1 MSLNSEIQDQAY
13 QFFIEEAPEL
23 LQVIEAGLLK
33 LRQEHS
39 TAQIHELMRAAHSI
53 KGGAASV
60 GLEVIKTIAHRLEDI
75 FKALYSQDVEID
87 TDLESWLLQ
96 AYDCLRLPLGE
107 QITRGQ
113 FDREQALAV
122 AEPIFAQ
129 IEERLGDA
137 LTQADNY
144 IPSSADLGIDVVS
157 SIFEVDVAQGLARL
171 EQVIAQP
178 ENYQVAGE
186 LKAQAEV
193 FAGFGELLNL
203 PGFEQIAK
211 TAIAALEANP
221 DHVLEITQLASADLA
236 AGRNAVLEGDRSQG
250 GSPSPRLLALA
261 EQQKVVSDETITL
274 PNLKEPVVPEVEDIF
289 AELATEPVSAQTED
303 IFAGFASPG
312 SESEDIFA
320 DFAAIADS
328 IPTQEINSE
337 EFEEFSTI
345 SSEFT
350 PIDTE
355 LATPPQPESIE
366 ESVAQIEQNFDSL
379 PTLEDIPAPTVQS
392 PKPAESATVISN
404 GSSQAPTNPSTQ
416 PSSKPIKSKP
426 TSGRKVR
433 ATTGL
438 SVRVD
443 LNRLERM
450 NNLLGEM
457 SINRNSIALQN
468 EQLQDA
474 VRELLSR
481 FERFQSLVNRLQTL
495 SDQTLVKPESYGEV
509 EPSSPIPESSG
520 ATVSP
525 LLSSFDSLE
534 MDRYGT
540 MHSLLQGF
548 FEEVM
553 QLEEAVGD
561 IELFSKQSNKQ
572 LEQQRQTLIQLR
584 DELMWA
590 RMLPLGEILNRF
602 PRTLRDLATQYDKP
616 VKLKLSGTGVLVDK
630 AMLEKLYDPL
640 LHLLRNAFDHGIE
653 STAQRNQQ
661 GKSSEGLIEIR
672 AYHKGNQTVIEVQD
686 DGQGLNFERIR
697 QRLLE
702 NKVLSASQLEGI
714 SNERLLDLIFEP
726 GFSTAPQVSE
736 LSGRGVGLD
745 VVRSQIKEL
754 KGTVSV
760 NSTPGKG
767 TLFTLRLPL
776 TLTLAK
782 LLVGLTGATAVA
794 IPSDSIEEIIIPKAS
809 QVQKS
814 GTQQFLQWRGNMVP
828 TYSLAQLLSYNYPLP
843 RIAPGKAFAAISS
856 PKEWALPLLV
866 LRQEQSFLALE
877 IDRLVTEQELVIK
890 PFGNAIPAPSYTY
903 GCTILGDGSLVPV
916 IDGVALLEYVR
927 HNHQSLITLPKES
940 QVATPQVQE
949 SGLISK
955 IPEEEEAKIATTVL
969 AVDDSAALR
978 RTLVLTLEK
987 AGYRVLQARN
997 GQEALDQLQQG
1008 AKIDLVICDI
1018 EMPVMN
1024 GFEFLGQ
1031 RRRYP
1036 AFTQIPVAMLTS
1048 RSNDKHRRLAM
1059 QLGADAYFS
1068 KPYIEQEFL
1077 DALKYILI
1085 QNSSVTKPNL
1095 K

>member
-60 GLEVIKTIAHRLEDI
+60 GLDAIKTIAHRLEDI

-107 QITRGQ
+107 QITHGQ
-113 FDREQALAV
+113 FDREQALGV

-157 SIFEVDVAQGLARL
+157 SIFEVDVAQGLERL
-171 EQVIAQP
+171 AQVINQP

-203 PGFEQIAK
+203 PGFEEIAK

-221 DHVLEITQLASADLA
+221 DLALEITQLASNDLA
-236 AGRNAVLEGDRSQG
+236 AGRQAVLEGDRTQG
-250 GSPSPRLLALA
+250 GSPSKDLIALA
-261 EQQKVVSDETITL
+261 NHQLTDSQEPEL
-274 PNLKEPVVPEVEDIF
+274 NNLSASTAIEVEDIF
-289 AELATEPVSAQTED
+289 ADFATESAANQTED
-303 IFAGFASPG
+303 IFASFASPD
-312 SESEDIFA
+312 SRSEDIFA
-320 DFAAIADS
+320 DFAAIAA
-328 IPTQEINSE
+328 PEIESE
-337 EFEEFSTI
+337 EI
-345 SSEFT
+345 AANV
-350 PIDTE
+350 DTE
-355 LATPPQPESIE
+355 ETTIISPELIQAEAELFTSLNPE
-366 ESVAQIEQNFDSL
+366 NLEASVAHIEQNFDSL

-392 PKPAESATVISN
+392 PQPAESATSVGN
-404 GSSQAPTNPSTQ
+404 GSSQASSPPTKKKKSSQRKTRST
-416 PSSKPIKSKP
+416 P
-426 TSGRKVR
+426 
-433 ATTGL
+433 GL

-468 EQLQDA
+468 EQLQDS
-474 VRELLSR
+474 VRELINR
-481 FERFQSLVNRLQTL
+481 FERFQTLVSRLQGL
-495 SDQTLVKPESYGEV
+495 SDQMLVQPEGYGETDQNHHT
-509 EPSSPIPESSG
+509 PKSSVAP
-520 ATVSP
+520 VSP
-525 LLSSFDSLE
+525 LMSSFDSLE
-534 MDRYGT
+534 MDRYGS

-602 PRTLRDLATQYDKP
+602 PRILRDLSTQYEKP

-653 STAQRNQQ
+653 SKEKRHQE
-661 GKSSEGLIEIR
+661 GKSAEGLIEIK
-672 AYHKGNQTVIEVQD
+672 AYHKGNQTVIEIQD
-686 DGQGLNFERIR
+686 DGQGLNFGRIR
-697 QRLLE
+697 HRLLE

-745 VVRSQIKEL
+745 VVRSQIKDL
-754 KGTVSV
+754 KGTVTV
-760 NSTPGKG
+760 HSTPGKG
-767 TLFTLRLPL
+767 TLFTLSLPL

-782 LLVGLTGATAVA
+782 LLVGLTGSTAVA
-794 IPSDSIEEIIIPKAS
+794 IPSDSIEEIIIPKAA

-814 GTQQFLQWRGNMVP
+814 GTQQFLHWRGHMVP

-843 RIAPGKAFAAISS
+843 KIAPGKAFAAISS
-856 PKEWALPLLV
+856 PKDWALPMLV
-866 LRQEQSFLALE
+866 LRQEQNFLALE

-916 IDGVALLEYVR
+916 IDGVALLEYLR
-927 HNHQSLITLPKES
+927 HHQQSSITLPNQPK
-940 QVATPQVQE
+940 VAIPDQQE
-949 SGLISK
+949 SSSILKGQD
-955 IPEEEEAKIATTVL
+955 EERQEANIATTVL

-987 AGYRVLQARN
+987 AGYRILQARN

-1008 AKIDLVICDI
+1008 AKVDLVICDI

-1036 AFTQIPVAMLTS
+1036 ALTQIPVAMLTS

-1077 DALKYILI
+1077 DALQYILS
-1085 QNSSVTKPNL
+1085 QNSLVTRPNF